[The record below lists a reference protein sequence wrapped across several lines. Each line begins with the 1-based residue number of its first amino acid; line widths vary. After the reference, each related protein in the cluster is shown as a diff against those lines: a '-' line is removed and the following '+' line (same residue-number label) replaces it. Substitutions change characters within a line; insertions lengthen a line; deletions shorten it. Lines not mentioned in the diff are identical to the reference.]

1 MSYSKQKRLKFA
13 GLNKNIMR
21 QKQKENE
28 EESTQRE
35 KGKLSNLSDLDPSI
49 INNFKKI
56 GANFGE
62 RNKKVRSSSVC
73 YSSNNDHNVSNSKS
87 NKTKNIQNSGKTIEM
102 NKINRLYNL
111 MNLNHKGSLTGKNME
126 KNKKSRINFSP
137 FKTPYGSPKNAN
149 RGNLVLQNELS
160 NFNAG
165 YKTNRRMQL
174 YLPNLLKERTLS
186 PTFRNGLKL
195 KKKMNINIDILQH
208 IKMKIKEKKLK
219 HKGVDDNN
227 YIKLMNGNNSKN
239 KTAYNGFKKRNDS
252 TNLLNRFIYNNKKM
266 KNRDY
271 SSRRNK
277 NVSENKSNLEE
288 KERQN
293 LYGNSQNKKIKHN
306 FSALNI

>member
-1 MSYSKQKRLKFA
+1 
-13 GLNKNIMR
+13 
-21 QKQKENE
+21 
-28 EESTQRE
+28 
-35 KGKLSNLSDLDPSI
+35 
-49 INNFKKI
+49 
-56 GANFGE
+56 
-62 RNKKVRSSSVC
+62 
-73 YSSNNDHNVSNSKS
+73 
-87 NKTKNIQNSGKTIEM
+87 
-102 NKINRLYNL
+102 
-111 MNLNHKGSLTGKNME
+111 
-126 KNKKSRINFSP
+126 
-137 FKTPYGSPKNAN
+137 
-149 RGNLVLQNELS
+149 
-160 NFNAG
+160 
-165 YKTNRRMQL
+165 
-174 YLPNLLKERTLS
+174 
-186 PTFRNGLKL
+186 
-195 KKKMNINIDILQH
+195 MNINIDILQH

-252 TNLLNRFIYNNKKM
+252 TNLLNRFIYKNKKM